1 MNRDEQSTQD
11 SSVYATMVWLGLY
24 FSLTTNYLLSV
35 FGQEIIV
42 DTCGFL
48 IKAADRSGLIDLH
61 FLRYMH
67 LSLFPARVHHISIA
81 EVEDLLML
89 ALIITPQF
97 ILAMR
102 YWTAPS
108 YLNYRLRI
116 NALTLPFS
124 VIPVLWGSHGDII
137 ILAIAVAV
145 MNYSAFWGHAGSPTE
160 NLYMIANQ
168 RIRGRRVK
176 LGVHA

>member
-1 MNRDEQSTQD
+1 
-11 SSVYATMVWLGLY
+11 MVWLGLY
-24 FSLTTNYLLSV
+24 FSLTTNYLMSV

-89 ALIITPQF
+89 ALIITP
-97 ILAMR
+97 
-102 YWTAPS
+102 
-108 YLNYRLRI
+108 
-116 NALTLPFS
+116 
-124 VIPVLWGSHGDII
+124 
-137 ILAIAVAV
+137 
-145 MNYSAFWGHAGSPTE
+145 
-160 NLYMIANQ
+160 
-168 RIRGRRVK
+168 
-176 LGVHA
+176 